1 MSEIEWVGSKE
12 EAERYVLL
20 DESPVVLF
28 DETCDRFYVKMVDG
42 MKSYVFEEEP
52 DEQHLR
58 HGQRIER
65 LERDVAELRGMY
77 ENLARQ
83 EGDHLSALAAQA
95 ERLLWAD
102 GTITTE
108 CRDFLIELLAQHKQK
123 AKALKEQLR

>member
-1 MSEIEWVGSKE
+1 MRRVVELIRFADEELSDIEKYMLM
-12 EAERYVLL
+12 AE
-20 DESPVVLF
+20 
-28 DETCDRFYVKMVDG
+28 
-42 MKSYVFEEEP
+42 KSA
-52 DEQHLR
+52 D
-58 HGQRIER
+58 
-65 LERDVAELRGMY
+65 DAELRGMY

>member
-1 MSEIEWVGSKE
+1 MNSIFDMVNGSKGSN
-12 EAERYVLL
+12 AT
-20 DESPVVLF
+20 SPSLNAGQLSSLMSRV
-28 DETCDRFYVKMVDG
+28 TPSQAKSQAMQMAKQRG
-42 MKSYVFEEEP
+42 MT
-52 DEQHLR
+52 D
-58 HGQRIER
+58 
-65 LERDVAELRGMY
+65 AELRGMY

>member
-1 MSEIEWVGSKE
+1 MK
-12 EAERYVLL
+12 R
-20 DESPVVLF
+20 VVELI
-28 DETCDRFYVKMVDG
+28 RFA
-42 MKSYVFEEEP
+42 EEELS
-52 DEQHLR
+52 D
-58 HGQRIER
+58 IEKYM
-65 LERDVAELRGMY
+65 LMAEKSAEDAELRGMY

-102 GTITTE
+102 GTITDE